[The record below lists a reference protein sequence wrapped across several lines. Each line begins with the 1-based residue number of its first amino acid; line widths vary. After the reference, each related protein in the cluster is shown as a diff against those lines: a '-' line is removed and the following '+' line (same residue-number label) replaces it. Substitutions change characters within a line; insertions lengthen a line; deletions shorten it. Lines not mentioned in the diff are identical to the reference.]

1 MNALRKEK
9 EHTMN
14 RFSLSLLACLAL
26 TAGTA
31 SAQQMIHAVSGTV
44 KAIYPKAYMLEII
57 TDDGSSGHFQ
67 WEAKPNKKVDFNKD
81 VSADATAIESF
92 SHKGAHVIVY
102 YYGQGE
108 IRNVVAVHDLGDAT
122 VTALQGSVVKLD
134 KHERLLTIK
143 ADSGIEQQLHLDPK
157 TVVDTTTGVQ
167 EGFRYGLDK
176 GEAVSV
182 TATQSNGTQMALL
195 ISPAI

>member
-9 EHTMN
+9 EYTMN

-31 SAQQMIHAVSGTV
+31 SAQQMIHAVSGSV

-67 WEAKPNKKVDFNKD
+67 WEAKPTKKVEFNKN
-81 VSADATAIESF
+81 VSAEATAIESF
-92 SHKGAHVIVY
+92 THKGAHVIVY

-122 VTALQGSVVKLD
+122 VSALQGSVVKLD
-134 KHERLLTIK
+134 KHERVLTIK
-143 ADSGIEQQLHLDPK
+143 VDSGTEQQLQLDPK

-167 EGFRYGLDK
+167 DDFKYGLDK
-176 GEAVSV
+176 GAAISV
-182 TATQSNGTQMALL
+182 IATQANGAQLALL

>member
-1 MNALRKEK
+1 MKTLLFRI
-9 EHTMN
+9 
-14 RFSLSLLACLAL
+14 SVVLLCLSSA
-26 TAGTA
+26 A

-44 KAIYPKAYMLEII
+44 KAIYPKAYMLEIV

-108 IRNVVAVHDLGDAT
+108 IRNVVAVHDLGDTT

-134 KHERLLTIK
+134 KHDRVLTIK
-143 ADSGIEQQLHLDPK
+143 VDSGTEQQLHLDPK
-157 TVVDTTTGVQ
+157 TVVDTTTSGVQ
-167 EGFRYGLDK
+167 QGFRYGLDK
-176 GEAVSV
+176 GQAVSV
-182 TATQSNGTQMALL
+182 TTTESNGTQMALL
-195 ISPAI
+195 ISPAV